1 MKFSSRH
8 RMCLVVLLLVMPVWA
23 SSVNIRL
30 VEASQASS
38 PHTDPGLSDVAAI
51 LRNQLRYNRF
61 LLRTER
67 NHPWRDSQALAI
79 GQGYQLSLSEVEGN
93 RATVDIRLG
102 KRRLVAMRVTLHP
115 ERPLCIGPLVSGDDK
130 ALIVVLTLRN

>member
-1 MKFSSRH
+1 MNVSSWH
-8 RMCLVVLLLVMPVWA
+8 RLCLVALLLVSSLWA

-30 VEASQASS
+30 VEASQVSS

-51 LRNQLRYNRF
+51 LRRQLRYNRF
-61 LLRTER
+61 LLRSER
-67 NHPWRDSQALAI
+67 NHPWRDSQKLAI

-115 ERPLCIGPLVSGDDK
+115 ERPLCIGPLASDDEK
-130 ALIVVLTLRN
+130 ALIVVLKLRQ